1 MLTRRRFLAIA
12 AAAAALPGLP
22 GAGGTTG
29 RAQAAAAPVVWRG
42 VAMGALASI
51 TLARPDPAAARR
63 CIARCLAEVDRLE
76 SIFSLYRPDSALS
89 RLNQQGFL
97 DSPPQELLEVLS
109 FSLGLAEATDGAF
122 DPTIQPLFRVY
133 LDHFGATPTPTAP
146 PAPDRIAEALALVDY
161 RLVELDQT
169 RIRLSRDGMA
179 VSLNGVAQG
188 YVTDRIAA
196 LLRAEGFNDVLLDL
210 GELRGAGRHP
220 DGRPWRAAVA
230 DPSGGAGSLL
240 KVDLADEPNTLPALA
255 TSAGHSTVFDREGRW
270 HHLLDPRTGSS
281 VHQHA
286 SVSVAA
292 REAMV
297 ADGLSTALALLPVT
311 EAGRLLETYAP
322 GRAWLFGVDGVLT
335 ELSTAGL

>member
-12 AAAAALPGLP
+12 ASAAALPGLP

-230 DPSGGAGSLL
+230 DPAGEGDSI
-240 KVDLADEPNTLPALA
+240 VTVELAEERPALPALA
-255 TSAGHSTVFDREGRW
+255 TSAGHSTVFDPTGRW
-270 HHLLDPRTGSS
+270 HHLLNPRTGSS
-281 VHQHA
+281 ARQYA
-286 SVSVAA
+286 SVTVAA
-292 REAMV
+292 NEAMV
-297 ADGLSTALALLPVT
+297 ADGLSTALSIVPAT
-311 EAGRLLETYAP
+311 EAKRLLDSYRPT
-322 GRAWLFGVDGVLT
+322 RAWLLKSDGTLMQH
-335 ELSTAGL
+335 SA